1 MNKRWLITGVPRAG
15 KTILGSRLSFETG
28 VSHIHIDSLVDAF
41 EKVFPE
47 TGISHD
53 GESHAQLARALEP
66 FLYCWLERLCHYEI
80 NFVADSYHV
89 IIEDAV
95 ALRDRLGIEL
105 VYVGYPYAEP
115 AEKLALVRSNSTPS
129 DWTRNKSDEYL
140 LDFLG
145 RCRERSSA
153 MLDVC
158 AKHGVKYVNTSSD
171 FGAAIE
177 GAVGELSRGMRVNN
191 PLLLDARSR
200 EHPRA

>member
-1 MNKRWLITGVPRAG
+1 M
-15 KTILGSRLSFETG
+15 
-28 VSHIHIDSLVDAF
+28 HMDSLVDAF
-41 EKVFPE
+41 ERVFPE

-53 GESHAQLARALEP
+53 GESHAQLAQALKP
-66 FLYCWLERLCHYEI
+66 FLYCWLERLCHHEI

-105 VYVGYPYAEP
+105 VYVGYPYTEP

-129 DWTRNKSDEYL
+129 DWTGNQSDEYL

-145 RCRERSSA
+145 RCRERSFA

-158 AKHGVKYVNTSSD
+158 AKNGVKYVDTSGD

-177 GAVGELSRGMRVNN
+177 GAVSELSRGMRVNN
-191 PLLLDARSR
+191 PLLRDARSR
-200 EHPRA
+200 QRPRA

>member
-15 KTILGSRLSFETG
+15 KSILSSRLSCETG

-41 EKVFPE
+41 ETVFPE

-53 GESHAQLARALEP
+53 GASHAQLARALEP
-66 FLYCWLERLCHYEI
+66 FLYSWLERLCHYEI

-105 VYVGYPYAEP
+105 VYVGYPNTEP

-129 DWTRNKSDEYL
+129 DWTRNQSDEYL

-158 AKHGVKYVNTSSD
+158 AKHGVKYVNTSGD
-171 FGAAIE
+171 FGAAIA

-191 PLLLDARSR
+191 SLLRDAR
-200 EHPRA
+200 